1 MAQVLISI
9 WLARLSFSL
18 RGNRSSNGPALVT
31 PSGRIGYDYAQPL
44 EIKNCYQTKKSND
57 HVQLLLLFLCVFLEL
72 SNYLITNKVKMATK
86 VLLRPNETFED
97 FYNRCNNLTLFDC
110 SENEMLWWMMGSR
123 MLPLVAILPISIVLV
138 VIFLTGVVGN
148 VCVCVVI
155 VRHPGLHTATNY
167 YLFSLAVSDLLLL
180 LFGK

>member
-1 MAQVLISI
+1 
-9 WLARLSFSL
+9 
-18 RGNRSSNGPALVT
+18 
-31 PSGRIGYDYAQPL
+31 
-44 EIKNCYQTKKSND
+44 
-57 HVQLLLLFLCVFLEL
+57 
-72 SNYLITNKVKMATK
+72 MATK
-86 VLLRPNETFED
+86 VLLRANETFED

-110 SENEMLWWMMGSR
+110 SEEEMLWWMMGSR
-123 MLPLVAILPISIVLV
+123 RLPLVEILPISIVLV

-167 YLFSLAVSDLLLL
+167 YLFNLAVSDLLLL